1 MSARELT
8 PKQEAFALAYFET
21 GNAAEAYRRAYDV
34 AEGAKDHWLY
44 VEASQLLDHPEISL
58 RLKSL
63 EVQAAELSI
72 YTRHKAMEELE
83 EARQEAKKN
92 AQASAMVG
100 ATSAKIK
107 LLGLDKPSRVEVTA
121 WLSLLLRRSS
131 AAKLKAS
138 ASESPSLHGCS
149 AACGFLS
156 PKWPP
161 RAYSSAVSRLC
172 YSANRL
178 PFAKPSL
185 RRCKRPLTLW
195 TALR

>member
-1 MSARELT
+1 MKGGREENGMSARELT

-107 LLGLDKPSRVEVTA
+107 LLGLDKPSRVEVTSPDGSMTPA
-121 WLSLLLRRSS
+121 PAITLTNLSDEELTQLERLTD
-131 AAKLKAS
+131 KARHP
-138 ASESPSLHGCS
+138 EGV
-149 AACGFLS
+149 GE
-156 PKWPP
+156 
-161 RAYSSAVSRLC
+161 
-172 YSANRL
+172 
-178 PFAKPSL
+178 
-185 RRCKRPLTLW
+185 TE
-195 TALR
+195 